1 MHRLCGIM
9 ASSSEEG
16 HFPDF
21 LREQI
26 LMISMLVNTSM
37 HSQEVTESELRQ
49 MKTLEEP
56 QDRVSEI

>member
-1 MHRLCGIM
+1 M